1 MALTAERIDEI
12 LTNFVLENDSL
23 LASASQEDPQSY
35 EAVMGALSILSNRFG
50 KGQVLIPEPVTEP
63 IIDEPTP
70 AIIPE
75 PIAPAPAPAPDT
87 APPPVPDVNE
97 FMVGDIFYHKS
108 DKNTLYE
115 IESYDNKEVTIK
127 FKDDLRVNYTIQEAN
142 EHFRDGTWIKKGRVP
157 LVPDT
162 PPTTPPVTTDD
173 DLTEEDIKETIKTLK
188 PLAEFDDEIKQEI
201 ERLKTQLKQLK
212 KKKS

>member
-75 PIAPAPAPAPDT
+75 PIAPAPAPAP
-87 APPPVPDVNE
+87 APTSDINE
-97 FMVGDIFYHKS
+97 FMVGDIFYHKA

-115 IESYDNKEVTIK
+115 IESYDDKEVTIK
-127 FKDDLRVNYTIQEAN
+127 LKDGATVNYPIKEAN
-142 EHFRDGTWIKKGRVP
+142 EHFKDGTWIKKGRVP

-162 PPTTPPVTTDD
+162 PPPATPVTTDEE
-173 DLTEEDIKETIKTLK
+173 LTMDELKEAIKSLK
-188 PLAEFDDEIKQEI
+188 PLAEFDDDIKAELNSLKS
-201 ERLKTQLKQLK
+201 RLNALK

>member
-50 KGQVLIPEPVTEP
+50 KGQVLIPEPVTESV
-63 IIDEPTP
+63 IDEPTP
-70 AIIPE
+70 TTIPE
-75 PIAPAPAPAPDT
+75 PPAPAPIPDI
-87 APPPVPDVNE
+87 NE
-97 FMVGDIFYHKS
+97 FMVGDIFYHKA
-108 DKNTLYE
+108 DKNVLYE
-115 IESYDNKEVTIK
+115 IESYGDKEVTIK
-127 FKDDLRVNYTIQEAN
+127 LKDGVTVNYPIKEAN
-142 EHFRDGTWIKKGRVP
+142 EHFKDGTWIKKGRVL

-162 PPTTPPVTTDD
+162 PPPVTPVTTDEE
-173 DLTEEDIKETIKTLK
+173 LTMDELKEAIKSLK
-188 PLAEFDDEIKQEI
+188 PLADFDDDIKAELNSLKS
-201 ERLKTQLKQLK
+201 RLNALK

>member
-63 IIDEPTP
+63 VIDEPTP
-70 AIIPE
+70 TTIPE
-75 PIAPAPAPAPDT
+75 PPAPAPIPDI
-87 APPPVPDVNE
+87 NE
-97 FMVGDIFYHKS
+97 FMVGDIFYHKA
-108 DKNTLYE
+108 DKNVLYE
-115 IESYDNKEVTIK
+115 IESYGDKEVTIK
-127 FKDDLRVNYTIQEAN
+127 LENGVMVNYTIKEAN
-142 EHFRDGTWIKKGRVP
+142 EHFKDGTWIKKGRVP

-162 PPTTPPVTTDD
+162 PPPATPVTTDEE
-173 DLTEEDIKETIKTLK
+173 LTMDELKEAIKSLK
-188 PLAEFDDEIKQEI
+188 PLAEFDDDIKAEINSLKS
-201 ERLKTQLKQLK
+201 RLNALK

>member
-70 AIIPE
+70 AIITKS
-75 PIAPAPAPAPDT
+75 PAPAPISDI
-87 APPPVPDVNE
+87 NE

-108 DKNTLYE
+108 DKNILYE
-115 IESYDNKEVTIK
+115 IESYNNKEVTIK
-127 FKDDLRVNYTIQEAN
+127 FKDELRINYTIEQAN

-162 PPTTPPVTTDD
+162 PTAAPVTTDE

-188 PLAEFDDEIKQEI
+188 PLAEFDDEVKQEI
-201 ERLKTQLKQLK
+201 ERLKSQLKQFK

>member
-70 AIIPE
+70 AITPE
-75 PIAPAPAPAPDT
+75 PLAPAPAPAP
-87 APPPVPDVNE
+87 APTSDINE

-115 IESYDNKEVTIK
+115 VESYNDKEVTIK
-127 FKDDLRVNYTIQEAN
+127 FNGDIRVNYTIKEAN
-142 EHFRDGTWIKKGRVP
+142 EHFKDGTWIKKGRVP

-162 PPTTPPVTTDD
+162 PPPATPVTIDE

-188 PLAEFDDEIKQEI
+188 PLAEFDDEVKQEI
-201 ERLKTQLKQLK
+201 ERLKSQLKQLK

>member
-50 KGQVLIPEPVTEP
+50 KGQVLMPEPVTEP

-75 PIAPAPAPAPDT
+75 PIAPAPAPAPTSDI
-87 APPPVPDVNE
+87 NE

-115 IESYDNKEVTIK
+115 IESYDDKEVTIK
-127 FKDDLRVNYTIQEAN
+127 FKGDIRVNYTIKEAN
-142 EHFRDGTWIKKGRVP
+142 NNFGNRTWIKTGRVP

-162 PPTTPPVTTDD
+162 PPPATPVTTDE

-188 PLAEFDDEIKQEI
+188 PLAEFDDEVKQEI
-201 ERLKTQLKQLK
+201 ERLKSQLKQLK

>member
-63 IIDEPTP
+63 VIDEPTP
-70 AIIPE
+70 TTIPE
-75 PIAPAPAPAPDT
+75 PPAPAPISDI
-87 APPPVPDVNE
+87 NE
-97 FMVGDIFYHKS
+97 FMVGDIFYHKA
-108 DKNTLYE
+108 DKNVLYE
-115 IESYDNKEVTIK
+115 IESYGDKELTIK
-127 FKDDLRVNYTIQEAN
+127 LENGVTVNYPIKEAN
-142 EHFRDGTWIKKGRVP
+142 ELFIDGTWIKKGRVP

-162 PPTTPPVTTDD
+162 PPPAIPVTTDE

-201 ERLKTQLKQLK
+201 ERLKSQLKQLK

>member
-50 KGQVLIPEPVTEP
+50 KGQVLMPEPITEP
-63 IIDEPTP
+63 VIDEPTP

-75 PIAPAPAPAPDT
+75 PIAPAPAPTSDI
-87 APPPVPDVNE
+87 NE
-97 FMVGDIFYHKS
+97 FMVGDIFYHKFH
-108 DKNTLYE
+108 KNDLYE
-115 IESYDNKEVTIK
+115 IESYDDKEVTIK
-127 FKDDLRVNYTIQEAN
+127 IADDARVNYTIEQAN
-142 EHFRDGTWIKKGRVP
+142 NNFRNRTWIKIGRVP

-162 PPTTPPVTTDD
+162 PPSATPVNTDD